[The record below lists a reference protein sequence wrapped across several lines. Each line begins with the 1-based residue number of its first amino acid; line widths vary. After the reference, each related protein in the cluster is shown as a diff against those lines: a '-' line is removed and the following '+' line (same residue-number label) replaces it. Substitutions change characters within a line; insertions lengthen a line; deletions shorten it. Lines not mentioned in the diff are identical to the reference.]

1 MQPWCPLTP
10 SHQEQLGQG
19 GHSPMT
25 CWLVLTEQPSQ
36 SQECFRNQLRHK
48 SAIQNT
54 QGPPTHIHSTHG
66 CTCKHIHTKTICVQ
80 THLLAFPTLGYSWT
94 LVHHLD
100 ILGSLKKEVTTRSR
114 IQYWP
119 EPTLQLTS
127 HCFPAPRQ
135 KGAAQC
141 TESLVWLPLTGH
153 FSAILAVKEMLTVLA
168 REGRAL

>member
-1 MQPWCPLTP
+1 
-10 SHQEQLGQG
+10 
-19 GHSPMT
+19 MT

-66 CTCKHIHTKTICVQ
+66 CT
-80 THLLAFPTLGYSWT
+80 LE
-94 LVHHLD
+94 
-100 ILGSLKKEVTTRSR
+100 SLKKEVTTNSR

-127 HCFPAPRQ
+127 HCFPAPGQ